1 LAEVRLF
8 GFKKVV
14 SFSAETGEYQGNA
27 AHGPGRLET
36 TMRLT
41 QRAIE
46 RANKRRKYSD
56 GRGLFLSVSK
66 NGRKTWAFCYT
77 HNGRSREM
85 GLGSVDFLSLDEAR
99 DKAVELRK
107 LLRSGVDPL
116 SERQAEERLIV
127 RRKRTGSTFKEVAER
142 LIDKKKPEWSDTGK
156 SEQSWRGSLE
166 NHAYPKIGDMD
177 VADIDVG
184 DLRDLLHDL
193 LLTRTETARRLR
205 KRVEEI
211 LDFAAA
217 EGLRPD
223 DNPAR
228 KGKLDQLLPKASK
241 LQKVKQHAAMPYQ
254 ELPGFMV
261 DLRAENGIAPR
272 ALEFLILTAARTSEV
287 IEAPWSEI
295 DLEAG
300 VWMIPAERMKMDR
313 PHRVPLTPPA
323 IALLR
328 SLPREEDNPF
338 VFISPMLKGQPMSNM
353 AMTNVLKRM
362 KRKDGVTVHGFRS
375 TFRDWAS
382 EETAYPGPVAEMALA
397 HTIESKVEAAYRR
410 GDLFEKRKPLMADWA
425 AYCAG
430 PKEGK
435 VIPIRQAA
443 Q

>member
-1 LAEVRLF
+1 
-8 GFKKVV
+8 
-14 SFSAETGEYQGNA
+14 
-27 AHGPGRLET
+27 
-36 TMRLT
+36 MRLT
-41 QRAIE
+41 QRVIE

-77 HNGRSREM
+77 FAGRSREM
-85 GLGSVDFLSLDEAR
+85 GLGSIDFLSLDDAR
-99 DKAVELRK
+99 DRAVELRK
-107 LLRSGVDPL
+107 LIRNGLDPL
-116 SERQAEERLIV
+116 SERQAEDRLVV
-127 RRKRTGSTFKEVAER
+127 RKKRTGSTFKEVAER
-142 LIDKKKPEWSDTGK
+142 LIEKKKPEWSDTGK

-166 NHAYPKIGDMD
+166 LHAYPKVGDTD
-177 VADIDVG
+177 VADIDVA
-184 DLRDLLHDL
+184 DLRDLLHNL

-205 KRVEEI
+205 KRIEEI
-211 LDFAAA
+211 MDFAAA
-217 EGLRPD
+217 EGLRSD

-241 LQKVKQHAAMPYQ
+241 IQKVKAHAALPYV
-254 ELPGFMV
+254 ELPAFVV

-287 IEAPWSEI
+287 IEAVWDEI
-295 DLEAG
+295 DLAG
-300 VWMIPAERMKMDR
+300 AVWTIPAERMKAGR
-313 PHRVPLTPPA
+313 EHRIPLTPPA
-323 IALLR
+323 VALLR
-328 SLPREEDNPF
+328 ALPREEDNPF
-338 VFISPMLKGQPMSNM
+338 VFISPMLKGKPMSNM

-362 KRKDGVTVHGFRS
+362 KRKEGVTVHGFRS

-430 PKEGK
+430 PKEGT
-435 VIPIRQAA
+435 VVPIRQAA